1 MLVLCPLQKL
11 LLLSLRPA
19 PERTIKRSLTAK
31 VATGRTGWCYKCPVA
46 LSRFPPYSLLP
57 LVHVACCRGLT
68 INESLAFLAA
78 RIMMITLPLST
89 PCFGHLRLATC
100 LYIWT
105 SIQTKSVQITNYSC
119 TYFYISF
126 PALHKHLPTPSPT
139 SAFFSSHANALPI
152 AWLQIYIARNGYISR
167 KRDVHGYSVYT
178 HIFDR
183 LS

>member
-1 MLVLCPLQKL
+1 MLVSCPLQKL

-57 LVHVACCRGLT
+57 PVHVACCRGLT

-89 PCFGHLRLATC
+89 PCSRAPSLSHLSIYMDFNPDKVCANNKLFVHIF
-100 LYIWT
+100 LYILSRSSQAFANT
-105 SIQTKSVQITNYSC
+105 
-119 TYFYISF
+119 F
-126 PALHKHLPTPSPT
+126 PYQCIL
-139 SAFFSSHANALPI
+139 
-152 AWLQIYIARNGYISR
+152 
-167 KRDVHGYSVYT
+167 
-178 HIFDR
+178 
-183 LS
+183 